1 MSTDALNQ
9 LREMLRASVTHAEGE
24 LTDEAM
30 TLLAAEAKARVWL
43 FVGAVP
49 ELTELGATV
58 RSRDQGR
65 VTWARELLGSIL
77 PGFERRDRIAQGL
90 LGLLDDEI
98 RTYRETRKRRE
109 QRSPP

>member
-1 MSTDALNQ
+1 MSTGALNQ

-58 RSRDQGR
+58 RSRDPRGASSS
-65 VTWARELLGSIL
+65 VW
-77 PGFERRDRIAQGL
+77 RRPLASRP
-90 LGLLDDEI
+90 
-98 RTYRETRKRRE
+98 RRGTA
-109 QRSPP
+109 